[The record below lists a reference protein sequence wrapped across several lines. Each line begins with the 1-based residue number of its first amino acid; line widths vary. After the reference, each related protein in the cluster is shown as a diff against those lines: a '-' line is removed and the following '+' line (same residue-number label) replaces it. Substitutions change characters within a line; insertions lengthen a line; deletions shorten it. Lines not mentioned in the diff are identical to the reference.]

1 MISGVSLKKQEIDST
16 FPEILKESIKA
27 FVIGMEKMEK
37 GGYFE
42 YDMDWDDLYSTI
54 NICEVEQLIT
64 PDEAWNLR
72 EKYLGLE
79 RHVL

>member
-1 MISGVSLKKQEIDST
+1 
-16 FPEILKESIKA
+16 
-27 FVIGMEKMEK
+27 MEKMEK

-79 RHVL
+79 RRVL